1 MLDARASFVRILTE
15 FYKTRFNGCAY
26 VKYCGLRFYT
36 DLKFIKPK
44 IIDKTQNRR
53 YNLDTD
59 LIRKVRLTAKERI
72 LTVNNGIPASIPL
85 L

>member
-15 FYKTRFNGCAY
+15 FYKGALTVAHTQNTA
-26 VKYCGLRFYT
+26 GLRFYT